1 MWLWLSDILPND
13 KTMNIDRID
22 PPFWY
27 VGMKYGMVQLMVSG
41 CNIGNAGVE
50 ISCKG
55 VEVVSVTR
63 LDSPNYLLLYLDIS
77 KAAEGTF
84 QINFISPED
93 AGGTLTRTYR
103 LCRREKDGADRT
115 GFGCND
121 VLYLLMPDRFASSG
135 SIKHPV
141 PDMKPYRIDRN
152 KPSLRHGGDLEG
164 IRRKLDYFGEL
175 GVTALW
181 FTPVLENDMPDRGD
195 SSSYHGY
202 AITDHYSVDR
212 RLGSNSEY
220 RQLVDEA
227 HAKGLK
233 VIMDMVFN
241 HCGFCH
247 RWVADRPSHDW
258 FNASQ
263 WLDDYEKA
271 NAEAGTS
278 PEEVAR
284 TSGSYLQTAYRLTP
298 IADAYAADVDVKNV
312 VEGWFVPAMPD
323 LNLRNPHVLTYLK
336 QSSFWWIET
345 VGIDGIRMDTYPYAD
360 AQAMARWA
368 KELDEEYP
376 RFNVVGETW
385 VADPAFTAAWQRGSR
400 LAHTDSRLK
409 SVMDFSFYDRMNT
422 ARHEETDAMW
432 HGLNRIYHCLAS
444 DFLYPDP
451 SGVLAFIDNH
461 DTDRFLGKGKN
472 MPLLKQALALLLT
485 MKRTPQIYYG
495 TEVLMN
501 GTAEKSDGNVRRD
514 FPGGF
519 PGDRRDA
526 FTQQGRTLA
535 EDSMFRWL
543 SRLLH
548 WRQGNDVISHGT
560 QTHFMPR
567 GGVYVLARR
576 KDTRAVLT
584 VANGTSHTATFEV
597 AHYAEVTGTAT
608 QARDVI
614 SGRRYSLAADIQLRP
629 RQTLI
634 LELSY
639 TT

>member
-1 MWLWLSDILPND
+1 
-13 KTMNIDRID
+13 MNIDRID

-27 VGMKYGMVQLMVSG
+27 VGMTSATLQLMVSG
-41 CNIGNAGVE
+41 SNIGRADVE
-50 ISCKG
+50 ISHKG

-63 LDSPNYLLLYLDIS
+63 LENPDYLILYLDIS

-84 QINFISPED
+84 QIKFIPHADDGATD
-93 AGGTLTRTYR
+93 AHPGEPITRSYR
-103 LCRREKDGADRT
+103 LCRREKEGSSRT
-115 GFGCND
+115 GFGCAD
-121 VLYLLMPDRFASSG
+121 VLYLLMPDRFACG
-135 SIKHPV
+135 GNMIHPL
-141 PDMKPYRIDRN
+141 PGMKPYRIDRT
-152 KPSLRHGGDLEG
+152 KPSLRHGGNLEG
-164 IRRKLDYFGEL
+164 IRRRLDYFCEL

-181 FTPVLENDMPDRGD
+181 LTPVLENDQPDYGD

-202 AITDHYSVDR
+202 AITDHYSVDA

-241 HCGFCH
+241 HCGFSH
-247 RWVADRPSHDW
+247 RWVAGRPSSDW
-258 FNASQ
+258 FNAAG

-271 NAEAGTS
+271 RQKGSPA

-284 TSGSYLQTAYRLTP
+284 TSDRYLQTAYRLTP
-298 IADAYAADVDVKNV
+298 IADIYAADVDVKNT

-360 AQAMARWA
+360 AEAMARWA
-368 KELDEEYP
+368 EELNEEYP
-376 RFNVVGETW
+376 NFKVVGETW
-385 VADPAFTAAWQRGSR
+385 VADPAFTAAWQSGSK
-400 LAHTDSRLK
+400 LARTDTRLK
-409 SVMDFSFYDRMNT
+409 SVMDFSFFDRIN
-422 ARHEETDAMW
+422 AAKHEETDEMW

-444 DFLYPDP
+444 DFLYPEPAD
-451 SGVLAFIDNH
+451 VLAFIDNH
-461 DTDRFLGKGKN
+461 DTDRFLGDRKN
-472 MPLLKQALALLLT
+472 IPLLKQALALLLT
-485 MKRTPQIYYG
+485 VKRTPQIYYG
-495 TEVLMN
+495 TEILMN
-501 GTAEKSDGNVRRD
+501 GTAAKGDGNVRRD

-519 PGDRRDA
+519 PDDGRDA

-535 EDSMFRWL
+535 EESMFRWL
-543 SRLLH
+543 SKLLH
-548 WRQGNDVISHGT
+548 WRRGNDVITDGT
-560 QTHFMPR
+560 QTHFMPY

-584 VANGTSHTATFEV
+584 VANGTEHTATFEV
-597 AHYAEVTGTAT
+597 AHYAEVIC
-608 QARDVI
+608 QASHGRDVI
-614 SGRRYSLAADIQLRP
+614 SGKRYSLTTDIRLRP
-629 RQTLI
+629 RQTLV

-639 TT
+639 TPQK